1 MATRAGRPEGPNP
14 TPAAIRLIGPANF
27 GRPRRVFDA
36 AASPEIVTALRG
48 PGSASGGSRSPT
60 MLEPSAGSRGRSPDL
75 TLPRPA
81 GRRTSI
87 LGRALQGIRGLAF
100 ACGRGADSTGLPR
113 PGKRPW
119 GIGCRPQRAGGLRPA
134 WLPRGLRWWQ
144 RCDRRGARIEDHPMP
159 KQKTIPTN
167 RAERNMLRAGRRRGA
182 IAGKPM
188 EPTP

>member
-1 MATRAGRPEGPNP
+1 VATRAGRPEGPNP

-36 AASPEIVTALRG
+36 AASPEIVTTLRG

-60 MLEPSAGSRGRSPDL
+60 IARALGWVSRVIARSYL
-75 TLPRPA
+75 TATR
-81 GRRTSI
+81 RSRTSI

-167 RAERNMLRAGRRRGA
+167 RAERNMLRAGGRRGA